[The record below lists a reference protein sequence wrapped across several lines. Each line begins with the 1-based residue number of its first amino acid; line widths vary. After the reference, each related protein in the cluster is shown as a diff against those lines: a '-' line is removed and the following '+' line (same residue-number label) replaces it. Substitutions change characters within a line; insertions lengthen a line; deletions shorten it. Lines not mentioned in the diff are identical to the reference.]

1 MDIIQWVLDN
11 GNKVQITFSTNFGDL
26 TIDMRLYNS
35 TVRCMQVLDK
45 RDLAQMEG
53 KITEILDWMLYE
65 LLKSDMR
72 I

>member
-1 MDIIQWVLDN
+1 MDIIQWVLNN
-11 GNKVQITFSTNFGDL
+11 GNRVQTTFSTSFGDL

-35 TVRCMQVLDK
+35 TARCKQVLDK

-65 LLKSDMR
+65 LLKYD
-72 I
+72 ICI